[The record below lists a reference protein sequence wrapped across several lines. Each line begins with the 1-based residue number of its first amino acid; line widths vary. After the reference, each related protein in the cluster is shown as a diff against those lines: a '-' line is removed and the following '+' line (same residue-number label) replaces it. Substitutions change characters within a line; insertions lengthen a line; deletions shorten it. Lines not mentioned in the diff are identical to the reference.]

1 MATIRGFASN
11 QPSRGFHRNL
21 RRPRSAGKPAPSFP
35 CAKASPARVIPLGQA
50 VAVPLATNG
59 VRHAPSQRNW
69 SSFSAMEEKL
79 RQLLQDAFGEAAARD
94 ANAAIARA
102 RRGPTPRA
110 IAADDGPGLRLYEI
124 ILTGFA
130 AFASDLLPKLVYHL
144 ESIGAHLP
152 DCRGVLIA
160 AFVGER

>member
-1 MATIRGFASN
+1 MRWGT
-11 QPSRGFHRNL
+11 
-21 RRPRSAGKPAPSFP
+21 
-35 CAKASPARVIPLGQA
+35 
-50 VAVPLATNG
+50 
-59 VRHAPSQRNW
+59 
-69 SSFSAMEEKL
+69 FSAMEEKL

-94 ANAAIARA
+94 ANVAIARA
-102 RRGPTPRA
+102 RRGPAPRA
-110 IAADDGPGLRLYEI
+110 SAADDGPGLRLYEI

-160 AFVGER
+160 AFVGERLHFVEAKAFIARACEILGVAPEELVRRHGTGERRTAAGSEPLLLPGPKGDA

>member
-1 MATIRGFASN
+1 
-11 QPSRGFHRNL
+11 
-21 RRPRSAGKPAPSFP
+21 
-35 CAKASPARVIPLGQA
+35 
-50 VAVPLATNG
+50 
-59 VRHAPSQRNW
+59 
-69 SSFSAMEEKL
+69 MEVTL

-94 ANAAIARA
+94 ANVAISRA
-102 RRGPTPRA
+102 RRGPTPRT

-124 ILTGFA
+124 ILTGFD

-160 AFVGER
+160 AFGGERLHFVEAKAFIARACDLLAMTSDELVRRPRTGERRTADR

>member
-1 MATIRGFASN
+1 
-11 QPSRGFHRNL
+11 
-21 RRPRSAGKPAPSFP
+21 
-35 CAKASPARVIPLGQA
+35 
-50 VAVPLATNG
+50 
-59 VRHAPSQRNW
+59 
-69 SSFSAMEEKL
+69 MEEKL

-94 ANAAIARA
+94 ANVAISRA

-160 AFVGER
+160 AFVGERLHFVEAKAFIARACDILGITSDELVRRHGTGERRTAVRSDPLLLPGPRGGDA